1 MTVEIWTF
9 ELIPVIYS
17 PISQSHNLQ
26 LSPLTLFTTLYNAML
41 LQMQGRQRVFEGKG
55 DKRVFGQQDYSYNI
69 DPFEV
74 PQKLAQRTVPRMS
87 SSAEKDE
94 HDDVKLSS
102 VVEPHENDVLL
113 GRGGK
118 NNRHSGN
125 EQLRQMARQYRE
137 DYQIATKK
145 GKSQLSRQLVH
156 QVRELSPPG
165 R

>member
-1 MTVEIWTF
+1 MAVEIRTLEF
-9 ELIPVIYS
+9 IPVIHS
-17 PISQSHNLQ
+17 PIVHKTDNFAIPE
-26 LSPLTLFTTLYNAML
+26 LSPSYNAML
-41 LQMQGRQRVFEGKG
+41 LQMQGRSRAYEGTG
-55 DKRVFGQQDYSYNI
+55 DKRVFDQEESSYNI
-69 DPFEV
+69 DPFEP
-74 PQKLAQRTVPRMS
+74 PQKITQRTLLRMS
-87 SSAEKDE
+87 SSADRDD
-94 HDDVKLSS
+94 HDDVKPSS
-102 VVEPHENDVLL
+102 VTEPHGNDVLL

-137 DYQIATKK
+137 DYQTATKK

>member
-1 MTVEIWTF
+1 
-9 ELIPVIYS
+9 
-17 PISQSHNLQ
+17 
-26 LSPLTLFTTLYNAML
+26 ML
-41 LQMQGRQRVFEGKG
+41 LQMQGRPRAFEGTG
-55 DKRVFGQQDYSYNI
+55 DKRVFDQEYYSYNI

-74 PQKLAQRTVPRMS
+74 PQKVTQRTLLRMS
-87 SSAEKDE
+87 SSADQDD

-102 VVEPHENDVLL
+102 VIEPHENDVLL

-118 NNRHSGN
+118 NNRHAGN

-145 GKSQLSRQLVH
+145 GKSQLSRKLVH

>member
-1 MTVEIWTF
+1 M
-9 ELIPVIYS
+9 Y
-17 PISQSHNLQ
+17 
-26 LSPLTLFTTLYNAML
+26 
-41 LQMQGRQRVFEGKG
+41 EGTG
-55 DKRVFGQQDYSYNI
+55 DKRVFDQQDYSYDI

-74 PQKLAQRTVPRMS
+74 PQKLTQRTLLRMS
-87 SSAEKDE
+87 SSVDRDD
-94 HDDVKLSS
+94 HDDVKPSS
-102 VVEPHENDVLL
+102 VTEPHENDVLL

-137 DYQIATKK
+137 DYQTATKK

>member
-1 MTVEIWTF
+1 
-9 ELIPVIYS
+9 
-17 PISQSHNLQ
+17 
-26 LSPLTLFTTLYNAML
+26 ML
-41 LQMQGRQRVFEGKG
+41 LQMQGRPRAFEGTG
-55 DKRVFGQQDYSYNI
+55 DKRVFDQEDYSYNI

-74 PQKLAQRTVPRMS
+74 PQKLTQRPLRMS
-87 SSAEKDE
+87 SSADKDN

-102 VVEPHENDVLL
+102 VIEPHENDVLL

-125 EQLRQMARQYRE
+125 EQLRLMARQYRE
-137 DYQIATKK
+137 DYQLATKK

>member
-1 MTVEIWTF
+1 
-9 ELIPVIYS
+9 
-17 PISQSHNLQ
+17 
-26 LSPLTLFTTLYNAML
+26 
-41 LQMQGRQRVFEGKG
+41 
-55 DKRVFGQQDYSYNI
+55 
-69 DPFEV
+69 
-74 PQKLAQRTVPRMS
+74 MS
-87 SSAEKDE
+87 SSVEKDD

-102 VVEPHENDVLL
+102 VVEPHGNDVLL

>member
-1 MTVEIWTF
+1 
-9 ELIPVIYS
+9 
-17 PISQSHNLQ
+17 
-26 LSPLTLFTTLYNAML
+26 ML
-41 LQMQGRQRVFEGKG
+41 LQMQGRPRAFEGTG
-55 DKRVFGQQDYSYNI
+55 DKRVFDHQEVYSYSI
-69 DPFEV
+69 GPFEV
-74 PQKLAQRTVPRMS
+74 PQKLTRTILRMS
-87 SSAEKDE
+87 SSADE
-94 HDDVKLSS
+94 DHHDDVKLPS
-102 VVEPHENDVLL
+102 VIEPHGNDVLL